1 MSKDREIRVCPAAVI
16 ESTLTFEE
24 DFWGEHFH
32 GRLGE
37 TKLLDGRNVPGR
49 LREGFRNSGL

>member
-1 MSKDREIRVCPAAVI
+1 MSKDIKIRGCPAAVI
-16 ESTLTFEE
+16 KLTLTFEE

-37 TKLLDGRNVPGR
+37 TKLLDGRNVAGR

>member
-1 MSKDREIRVCPAAVI
+1 MSADREIRGCQAAVI
-16 ESTLTFEE
+16 KSTLTFEE

-37 TKLLDGRNVPGR
+37 TKLLDGRDVAGR

>member
-1 MSKDREIRVCPAAVI
+1 MSTDREIRRCQAAVI
-16 ESTLTFEE
+16 KSTLTFEE

-37 TKLLDGRNVPGR
+37 TKLLDGRDVAGR